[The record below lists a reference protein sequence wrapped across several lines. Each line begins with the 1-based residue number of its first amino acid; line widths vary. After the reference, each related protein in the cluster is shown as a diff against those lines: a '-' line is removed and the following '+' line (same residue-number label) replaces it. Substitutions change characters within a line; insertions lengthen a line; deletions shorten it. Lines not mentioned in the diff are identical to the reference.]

1 MPQPPKPLCPSPTAD
16 RPSASLVAG
25 CTSAAGYPNVLSCE
39 RPGGG
44 ALARVL
50 VSVIDSGRRSDNL
63 RLLEQSLGVPL
74 LRFPA
79 SKLRWGEARR
89 RCDAI
94 KRPSD
99 YLVNLAHA
107 HLLKHARHC
116 FFERGIATAVLA
128 FEDDARFAVANGG
141 AALGAALNEV

>member
-1 MPQPPKPLCPSPTAD
+1 MAAPPK
-16 RPSASLVAG
+16 
-25 CTSAAGYPNVLSCE
+25 
-39 RPGGG
+39 
-44 ALARVL
+44 LAHT
-50 VSVIDSGRRSDNL
+50 
-63 RLLEQSLGVPL
+63 LGVPL

-141 AALGAALNEV
+141 VPESGARVSGARVLLWRPAVGGGDALRGDGDGSIMHVSIRSRGRSMLCP

>member
-1 MPQPPKPLCPSPTAD
+1 M
-16 RPSASLVAG
+16 
-25 CTSAAGYPNVLSCE
+25 
-39 RPGGG
+39 
-44 ALARVL
+44 ARHL
-50 VSVIDSGRRSDNL
+50 
-63 RLLEQSLGVPL
+63 
-74 LRFPA
+74 
-79 SKLRWGEARR
+79 
-89 RCDAI
+89 
-94 KRPSD
+94 D